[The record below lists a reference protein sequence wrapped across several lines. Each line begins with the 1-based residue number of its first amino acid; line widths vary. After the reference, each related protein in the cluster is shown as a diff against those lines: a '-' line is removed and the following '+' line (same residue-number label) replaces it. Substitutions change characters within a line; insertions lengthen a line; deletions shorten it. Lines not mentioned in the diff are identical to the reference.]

1 MGAFAE
7 GTGEWRPCEPR
18 EGHTVQGSE
27 GWGRWR
33 SCTVEHYGPKWTL
46 NQKCGGQTATKTKE
60 ELESEGVT
68 CSLAS
73 TE

>member
-1 MGAFAE
+1 M
-7 GTGEWRPCEPR
+7 
-18 EGHTVQGSE
+18 QGSE

-73 TE
+73 ME